1 MSSVGIL
8 IVDDH
13 PAVRAGLKQLISSR
27 PGWLICGEAGNG
39 EEAIAKALEVKPSAI
54 VMDISMPWTGWK
66 PLAAY
71 ASSYPTRKF

>member
-39 EEAIAKALEVKPSAI
+39 EEAIAKALEV
-54 VMDISMPWTGWK
+54 
-66 PLAAY
+66 
-71 ASSYPTRKF
+71 